1 MQGIGI
7 IGNGFVGGAV
17 AYGFADKKP
26 RIYDIHPEL
35 SPNTLDEVL
44 ECKFVFICL
53 PTPMMK
59 PEGGECNLSIVEN
72 CLANLPY
79 NKDQILILKST
90 VPVGTTR
97 KFAKK
102 YDLPNLVHCP
112 EFLTAA
118 NAKEDFVNADRTVI
132 GSPNWGDSDAIGR
145 VNELT
150 DLFHERF
157 PDIPVY
163 TMLSDESELVKYTAN
178 CFLATKVAFFNSI
191 CMLSENLGIDYETVM
206 RGVLADPRI
215 GESHTVVPGPDGN
228 YGFGGTCFP
237 KDTNALIKTLENNN
251 VSPEILKAVWSDNLS
266 YRQDWDWAESESAVK
281 ES

>member
-1 MQGIGI
+1 MNIGI
-7 IGNGFVGGAV
+7 VGNGFVGGAV
-17 AYGFADKKP
+17 AHGFANYKP

-35 SPNTLDEVL
+35 SPNTLEEVL
-44 ECKFVFICL
+44 ECEFVFICL

-59 PEGGECNLSIVEN
+59 PEGGECNLSIVRN
-72 CLANLPY
+72 FLGTIPFRN
-79 NKDQILILKST
+79 DQVLILKST
-90 VPVGTTR
+90 VPVGSTR
-97 KFAKK
+97 KFAQE
-102 YDLPNLVHCP
+102 YSLPNLVHCP

-118 NAKEDFVNADRTVI
+118 NAKQDFLNADRTII
-132 GSPNWGDSDAIGR
+132 GSPNWDDISGNPY
-145 VNELT
+145 VYKVV

-191 CMLSENLGIDYETVM
+191 CMLSENLGIDYRTVM
-206 RGVLADPRI
+206 HGVLADPRI
-215 GESHTVVPGPDGN
+215 GASHTVVPGPDGN

-266 YRQDWDWAESESAVK
+266 YREDWDWAESESAVK

>member
-1 MQGIGI
+1 MKQIGI

-17 AYGFADKKP
+17 AYGFSNYEP

-35 SPNTLDEVL
+35 SPNTLEEVL
-44 ECKFVFICL
+44 ECDFVFICL
-53 PTPMMK
+53 PTPMVK

-72 CLANLPY
+72 CLGSLPY
-79 NKDQILILKST
+79 NKDQVLILKST
-90 VPVGTTR
+90 VPVGATR
-97 KFAKK
+97 KFSEK
-102 YDLPNLVHCP
+102 YNLPNLVHCP

-118 NAKEDFVNADRTVI
+118 NANQDFVNADRTII
-132 GSPNWGDSDAIGR
+132 GSPSSISTYAFK
-145 VNELT
+145 VV
-150 DLFHERF
+150 DLFKSAF
-157 PDIPVY
+157 PDIPNHI
-163 TMLSDESELVKYTAN
+163 MLSDESELVKYASN

-191 CMLSENLGIDYETVM
+191 CHLAENLGINYDTI
-206 RGVLADPRI
+206 RNGVLADPRI
-215 GESHTVVPGPDGN
+215 GKSHTVVPGPDGN